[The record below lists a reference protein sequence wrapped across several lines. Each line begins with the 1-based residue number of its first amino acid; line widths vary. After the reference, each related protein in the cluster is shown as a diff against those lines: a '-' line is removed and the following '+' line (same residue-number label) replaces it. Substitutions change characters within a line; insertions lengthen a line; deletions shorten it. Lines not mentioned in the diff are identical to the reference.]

1 MVSQTLST
9 VVKLGGSVD
18 GSFSKIGSA
27 FNESMGK
34 ATKTVKELEREQGK
48 LNKEIKKSKM
58 AGADVG
64 LLTRRYQSLGEE
76 IEQAREKAEAFEQA
90 SSIGGA
96 FKSVATAGAAA
107 IGSIWATTTAITGLM
122 TVTNENTASM
132 VGMAKSYD
140 MTIDRFKAWNGIAVQ
155 AGLNGENIGDMI
167 EELSNKFGEFKALGE
182 QSSVADVFGALG
194 IDAAMMEGMEAADQF
209 EFIMDRLQNV
219 GDKQQAASLAD
230 MLFGGEGNKV
240 TTYIRNTGK
249 SLNELLEDQK
259 QFNMLTNEG
268 ANGAVSYGNAF
279 KNLTS
284 VISSAWQEVSGI
296 IGGEM
301 TDDVKQA
308 SSAIGSLFKNN
319 KDDIKGFFKGL
330 VDGAK
335 FFGAMLFKVGQGV
348 NSLAQAVGG
357 WGNIATA
364 IGSIM
369 AAKVVVGLVSFAS
382 TGLQLVKT
390 VGVMKTAMIGLNTVM
405 AANPIGA
412 VTLAVSGLI
421 FAGIQLYRNWDSV
434 VAWFGNALSWF
445 KTEFPNT
452 FNIIKTAFDWS
463 PLGMIINNWEPITG
477 FFSDLWGGVTGIF
490 DSGIAKISGIWE
502 TVSGWMDSLK
512 FWESG
517 DTTTQVKSY
526 HQIQAEAQ
534 PSRAM
539 AAINSSYPASKGHTV
554 QQNVGEIKVYAA
566 PGQSPAEVA
575 QAVHTQLGGYQSSA
589 LYDLPDAM

>member
-140 MTIDRFKAWNGIAVQ
+140 MTIGRFKAWNGIAVQ

>member
-96 FKSVATAGAAA
+96 FKSIATAGAAA

-209 EFIMDRLQNV
+209 EFIMDRLQSV